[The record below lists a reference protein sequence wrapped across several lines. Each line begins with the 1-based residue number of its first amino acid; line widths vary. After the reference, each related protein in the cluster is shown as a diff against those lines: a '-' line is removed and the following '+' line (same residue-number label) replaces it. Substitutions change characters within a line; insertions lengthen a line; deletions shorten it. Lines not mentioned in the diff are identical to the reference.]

1 MWSIFPRI
9 TLHFFYGRRLSP
21 SATSV
26 SVFICS
32 NVERRKIRSY
42 INSNTDLFRQSE
54 VISSERQFDFLKFCN
69 T

>member
-42 INSNTDLFRQSE
+42 INSNTDLFVKVKLFRLN
-54 VISSERQFDFLKFCN
+54 VNLIS
-69 T
+69 